1 MQITTNGLTIEL
13 KEITIAGGGSWH
25 NGNPGDVE
33 WSILNFGMS
42 WGISAN
48 LAKAISAAFVEIA
61 LINSA
66 FDVSEQE
73 IYQMENERL
82 NDTYHLESESEF

>member
-1 MQITTNGLTIEL
+1 MQITTNGLTIDF

-25 NGNPGDVE
+25 RGNPGDVE
-33 WSILNFGMS
+33 WSIVNFGMS

-48 LAKAISAAFVEIA
+48 LADAISAGIAEVA
-61 LINSA
+61 LINSQ
-66 FDVSEQE
+66 FDVSQEE